1 MEEKNK
7 CLVLAGTVK
16 GVKKIMEELIE
27 QYGNITVNEY
37 LDLMGKKRVV
47 LV

>member
-27 QYGNITVNEY
+27 QYGITVNEY